1 VVVRPAPSKLVISR
15 PVEQLAQRGGW
26 LHRRAPEAKIAAV
39 ALITLAVLSETS
51 YSNTRSA
58 SYALLALLL
67 ILAARLPA
75 GIFLRRALLVAPV
88 LLLAAALP
96 WISRALGEQG
106 VTGADPRLILA
117 KGLLAVTLL
126 TLLAATTRFADLL
139 GGLERL
145 RAPAVIRLLAGLMY
159 RYVPML
165 REEWERME
173 IARRSRTPGELRR
186 RPIRLIGRQLANLF
200 LRAWQRAD
208 RVQAA
213 MESRAFSGRWPRS
226 GSHRWTAPDFAF
238 LAFCAVAAATIRF
251 SGVLPHG
258 A

>member
-1 VVVRPAPSKLVISR
+1 MVVRPAPSNLVISR

-26 LHRRAPEAKIAAV
+26 LHRRVPEAKIAAV
-39 ALITLAVLSETS
+39 AFITFAVLSETS
-51 YSNTRSA
+51 YSSA
-58 SYALLALLL
+58 RAALYALLALLL
-67 ILAARLPA
+67 ICAARLPP
-75 GIFLRRALLVAPV
+75 GIFFRRALLVAPV

-96 WISRALGEQG
+96 WISRALGERG

-117 KGLLAVTLL
+117 KGLLAITLL

-145 RAPAVIRLLAGLMY
+145 RAPAVIQLLAGLMY

-165 REEWERME
+165 LEEWERME
-173 IARRSRTPGELRR
+173 LARRSRTPGEPRR
-186 RPIRLIGRQLANLF
+186 RPVRLIGRQIANLF

-226 GSHRWTAPDFAF
+226 GSPRWTAPDFAF
-238 LAFCAVAAATIRF
+238 LAVCAVAAAAIRF
-251 SGVLPHG
+251 SEVLLNG

>member
-1 VVVRPAPSKLVISR
+1 MISR

-39 ALITLAVLSETS
+39 AFVTLAVLSEAS
-51 YSNTRSA
+51 YSNTRAA
-58 SYALLALLL
+58 SYALLTLLL
-67 ILAARLPA
+67 ILAARLPL
-75 GIFLRRALLVAPV
+75 GIFARRALLVAPV
-88 LLLAAALP
+88 LLLAGALP
-96 WISRALGEQG
+96 WISRLIGEQG
-106 VTGADPRLILA
+106 VTGADPRLILT

-145 RAPAVIRLLAGLMY
+145 HAPAVIRLLAGLMY

-173 IARRSRTPGELRR
+173 LARRSRTPGEPRR
-186 RPIRLIGRQLANLF
+186 RPLRLIGRQIANLF
-200 LRAWQRAD
+200 LRAWHRAD

-213 MESRAFSGRWPRS
+213 MESRAFSGRWPRAQTR
-226 GSHRWTAPDFAF
+226 RWTAPDFAL
-238 LAFCAVAAATIRF
+238 LAFCAVAATAIRL
-251 SGVLPHG
+251 SGVLLHG
-258 A
+258 V